1 MKINKEFGL
10 TSISDL
16 KVFLL
21 YVLDN
26 LRYPVEEETVLLIAG
41 QNTNDITL
49 DYAQCLAELTDTEHV
64 YSDEFEGVRYYMIS
78 DKGRATVAELYD
90 ALNKGFREK
99 CRSSIARYLSLKK
112 KEITVKS
119 YIETTEEKRFRVNL
133 EAYDKYGDIMKVS
146 LTVNSMA
153 EALEI
158 KNNYDTRPDGVYKG
172 VLFSATGKM
181 DFLS

>member
-10 TSISDL
+10 TSFTDL
-16 KVFLL
+16 KVFIL

-49 DYAQCLAELTDTEHV
+49 DYSQCLAELAKTEHV
-64 YSDEFEGVRYYMIS
+64 LTDEFEGVRYYMIS

-90 ALNKGFREK
+90 SLNKGFREK
-99 CRSSIARYLSLKK
+99 CRSSIARYLSLQKR
-112 KEITVKS
+112 EISIGSK
-119 YIETTEEKRFRVNL
+119 IEETEEKRFSVTLFAR
-133 EAYDKYGDIMKVS
+133 DKYGEIMRLS

-158 KNNYDTRPDGVYKG
+158 KNNYDNRPDGVYKG
-172 VLFSATGKM
+172 ILFSATGKM
-181 DFLS
+181 DFLA